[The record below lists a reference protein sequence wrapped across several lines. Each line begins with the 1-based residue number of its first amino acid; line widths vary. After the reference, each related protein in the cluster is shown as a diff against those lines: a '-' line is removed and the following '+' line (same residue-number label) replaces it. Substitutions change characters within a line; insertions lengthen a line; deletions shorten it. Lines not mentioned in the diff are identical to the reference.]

1 MLVCTPTRG
10 FQVDVMGEML
20 TEVWEQAQWCL
31 RLDNSGM
38 RVYYLILGL
47 SDNRA
52 RSIDHLEEVVG

>member
-1 MLVCTPTRG
+1 
-10 FQVDVMGEML
+10 MGEML

-38 RVYYLILGL
+38 RVYYLIPGP